1 MSDIKVHKAEGT
13 WTVRAGGAILG
24 ESKDALVLS
33 EDGLPDIIYFPRADI
48 AMAFLDESDHGSH
61 CPKKGDASYFHIV
74 TKSQTLENAGWSY
87 ENPVEGVERIKDHI
101 AFYATDNVTIERI

>member
-33 EDGLPDIIYFPRADI
+33 EGDLPDIIYFPRTDI
-48 AMAFLDESDHGSH
+48 AMAFLDESDHTTH
-61 CPKKGDASYFHIV
+61 CPKKGDASYFHII
-74 TKSQTLENAGWSY
+74 TKSQTLENAAWSY
-87 ENPVEGVERIKDHI
+87 ENPVAGAERIKDYI
-101 AFYATDNVTIERI
+101 AFYATDNVTIEQI